1 MRDRERTARMVQQLV
16 DTLQQVTSSLKK
28 SCTWLIT
35 CPAEQAVRATPIPV
49 TWMTREED
57 SLLTGQVSF
66 RISMQMGSLRQHI
79 RRTGDNI
86 GLWARQEKIWEF
98 ERIRYS
104 LGSESLPWGWR
115 RTFTFP
121 NVKTLGSRCVFL
133 FLPIVYVQVYPM
145 WSVKMFWC
153 TFAGDWQSISL
164 VVTPS
169 HLVLTRFLNTF
180 CSFLIVLPRI
190 SFILFRDFFTWLF
203 QSGKEQLEVLAAI
216 DIPAIQGLVSS
227 SIFLCSNF
235 KQTAN
240 FIQKIRFSN
249 GIFHFSQFSRDGLSG
264 WALGLIQDITV
275 WKWKRR
281 YNCFFW
287 SLPLPVLSDSLE
299 LYQSALIQDGVLQLV
314 AALRTPWEASRNTAL
329 EVAA

>member
-1 MRDRERTARMVQQLV
+1 M
-16 DTLQQVTSSLKK
+16 
-28 SCTWLIT
+28 
-35 CPAEQAVRATPIPV
+35 
-49 TWMTREED
+49 
-57 SLLTGQVSF
+57 
-66 RISMQMGSLRQHI
+66 
-79 RRTGDNI
+79 
-86 GLWARQEKIWEF
+86 
-98 ERIRYS
+98 
-104 LGSESLPWGWR
+104 
-115 RTFTFP
+115 
-121 NVKTLGSRCVFL
+121 
-133 FLPIVYVQVYPM
+133 
-145 WSVKMFWC
+145 
-153 TFAGDWQSISL
+153 
-164 VVTPS
+164 
-169 HLVLTRFLNTF
+169 
-180 CSFLIVLPRI
+180 LPRI

-287 SLPLPVLSDSLE
+287 SLPLPVLSDS
-299 LYQSALIQDGVLQLV
+299 QSYTNQFFSRMASSNLWLLFARPGRLLGTQL
-314 AALRTPWEASRNTAL
+314 LRWRHNCFPLKLKWRLLFLFAGGNKVPSIRQ
-329 EVAA
+329 